1 MALGAYDWCKE
12 MYGDNIARSVETNI
26 KKQQFYYK
34 KQTVRLSVKEKKQLA
49 NYKLGMPKSNKYKNI
64 TYWGVV

>member
-34 KQTVRLSVKEKKQLA
+34 KQTVRLSVKEKKNNLR
-49 NYKLGMPKSNKYKNI
+49 I
-64 TYWGVV
+64 TNQGCPNPTSTKI